1 MCCCYGQQ
9 ITLFSKHEDGV
20 VVVKFESTGSA
31 ATCIDVMNGRF
42 FAGRKLECSF
52 WDGADYTYRESK
64 DEEKER
70 ADKFS
75 SWLEEGSSS
84 SEAEEEDDDGDEDED
99 DEKEGKRE
107 AESKQSEHEHGDDAA
122 AESIHAGRTIPDS
135 KDDEDDDE
143 EEDDDEAPA
152 ADAIHAGRVMPD
164 LDDSDGDEDE

>member
-1 MCCCYGQQ
+1 M
-9 ITLFSKHEDGV
+9 

-52 WDGADYTYRESK
+52 WDGTDYTYRESK

-75 SWLEEGSSS
+75 AWLEGGSSS
-84 SEAEEEDDDGDEDED
+84 SEAEDSGDED
-99 DEKEGKRE
+99 DEKDGKRE
-107 AESKQSEHEHGDDAA
+107 EASKGSEKESEAGDAA
-122 AESIHAGRTIPDS
+122 DSIHAGRAMPVSDGEQS
-135 KDDEDDDE
+135 DDE
-143 EEDDDEAPA
+143 EEDEETPA

-164 LDDSDGDEDE
+164 LDDSDDDEDD